1 VKFFAEF
8 IDALT
13 NPSAPASS
21 TFGNARVRI
30 SGGALGLIIV
40 FRFCS
45 MVKVSPDKKS
55 IGLLL
60 ISSTSLALFNP
71 SVFYPAFGR
80 CCWSGCRFSK
90 GLPLAQGSAAGL
102 KPDLRF

>member
-1 VKFFAEF
+1 MKFFAEF

-60 ISSTSLALFNP
+60 I
-71 SVFYPAFGR
+71 
-80 CCWSGCRFSK
+80 
-90 GLPLAQGSAAGL
+90 
-102 KPDLRF
+102 